1 MVNKDSPIACSM
13 RGNNPRTVSRMKM
26 FSSFTIL
33 PKSEYVVERSGM
45 CRRCEMHFEIRNDLP
60 CVALTAT
67 RLHNASMR
75 SSRLTAVYQRSQ

>member
-13 RGNNPRTVSRMKM
+13 LEAARKQSQNCQQNENVFQFHDSHVM
-26 FSSFTIL
+26 
-33 PKSEYVVERSGM
+33 EQSGM

-60 CVALTAT
+60 CKALTAT
-67 RLHNASMR
+67 RLHNAPMR